1 MTRDELEDKYWAEI
15 AAGEKTYMD
24 TEGDLTAAIIAA
36 VQFHASNSLNP
47 SQTGE

>member
-15 AAGEKTYMD
+15 AAGEKAYTD

-36 VQFHASNSLNP
+36 LEFHEAKA
-47 SQTGE
+47 TA